1 MHQIDLYIET
11 IARVI
16 DWIAIAILLY
26 GSLKAVAKF
35 MALELGRLTKSA
47 TGSLGGLGKLGKLG
61 EDSRINL
68 LDVKVRRSLGGYLLL
83 GLELMIVSDI
93 IHTAISR
100 TLDDLIFLGGVV
112 LIRTVVSY
120 FLGKEIMH
128 IEKTKITSN
137 QK

>member
-35 MALELGRLTKSA
+35 MALELGRLTKSE
-47 TGSLGGLGKLGKLG
+47 TGSLGGLGK
-61 EDSRINL
+61 DSRINL
-68 LDVKVRRSLGGYLLL
+68 LDVNVRRSLGGYLLL

-137 QK
+137 PK

>member
-11 IARVI
+11 IARII

-26 GSLKAVAKF
+26 GSLKAVVKF
-35 MALELGRLTKSA
+35 VALELSRLTKNA
-47 TGSLGGLGKLGKLG
+47 TGSLGRLDKLG

-68 LDVKVRRSLGGYLLL
+68 LDVDVRRSLGGYLLL

-128 IEKTKITSN
+128 IEKAKITSN

>member
-16 DWIAIAILLY
+16 DWIAIAILFY

-47 TGSLGGLGKLGKLG
+47 TGSLGGLGKLG

-68 LDVKVRRSLGGYLLL
+68 LDVNVRRSLGGYLLL

>member
-11 IARVI
+11 IARII
-16 DWIAIAILLY
+16 DWMAIAILLY
-26 GSLKAVAKF
+26 GSLKAIVKF
-35 MALELGRLTKSA
+35 VALELGRLTKST
-47 TGSLGGLGKLGKLG
+47 TGSLGRLDGN
-61 EDSRINL
+61 SRINL
-68 LDVKVRRSLGGYLLL
+68 LDVDVRRSLGGYLLL

-128 IEKTKITSN
+128 IEKAKITSN